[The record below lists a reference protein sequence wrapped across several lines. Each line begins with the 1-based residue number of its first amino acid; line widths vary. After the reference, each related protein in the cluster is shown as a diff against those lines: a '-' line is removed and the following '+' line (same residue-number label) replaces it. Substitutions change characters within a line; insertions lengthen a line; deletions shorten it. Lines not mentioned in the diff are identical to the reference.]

1 MDSLARG
8 VRNIGHAVM
17 RSAALAGFVFT
28 VYTLTSLVAATPLQ
42 AQSRQAVTPWNLS
55 AMQLPLRPTVVDNP
69 RDYFDQKKLFS
80 YVGAERISVVNDGD
94 DEVDL
99 VIVNGI
105 RINGQDPGAYL
116 NEDIYGKNGPTRTR
130 KLTKLIQDFEIA
142 DMNGDGLE
150 DYVIASK
157 KDSNI
162 GLYIFEKDPE
172 TGKYNQTPIEE
183 PIWIEG
189 IAVCDLDMDGDQD
202 ILATSRISGPNSGR
216 ALYLF
221 ENVGP
226 NFKRHSLLTGIIFG
240 DVAVVQ
246 SSNRFDL
253 LLTSPINHTAGV
265 SRGVHLYNLDTNT
278 IQRISPDLLA
288 GITVDQQSQDVFA
301 IGKKSNVK
309 GVYQLTPPGVAMNN
323 P

>member
-157 KDSNI
+157 NWTLKKK
-162 GLYIFEKDPE
+162 GLEKR
-172 TGKYNQTPIEE
+172 
-183 PIWIEG
+183 
-189 IAVCDLDMDGDQD
+189 L
-202 ILATSRISGPNSGR
+202 
-216 ALYLF
+216 
-221 ENVGP
+221 
-226 NFKRHSLLTGIIFG
+226 
-240 DVAVVQ
+240 
-246 SSNRFDL
+246 
-253 LLTSPINHTAGV
+253 
-265 SRGVHLYNLDTNT
+265 
-278 IQRISPDLLA
+278 
-288 GITVDQQSQDVFA
+288 
-301 IGKKSNVK
+301 KS
-309 GVYQLTPPGVAMNN
+309 
-323 P
+323 